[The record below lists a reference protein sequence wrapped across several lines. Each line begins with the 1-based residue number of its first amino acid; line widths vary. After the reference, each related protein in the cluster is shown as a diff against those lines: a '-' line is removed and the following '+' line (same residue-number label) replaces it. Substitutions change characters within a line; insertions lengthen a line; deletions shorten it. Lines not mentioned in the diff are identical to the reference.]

1 MMVLSRLPDR
11 TNLPSGENATHVTW
25 SICPLKVEISL
36 PAGISHSLTDISQPP
51 DAAFLPSGEKATA
64 ATRSSWDE
72 EVVVMISGV
81 AQLETPKRESRMN
94 EMSLPKTR
102 SLHPVISQHHPDML

>member
-1 MMVLSRLPDR
+1 
-11 TNLPSGENATHVTW
+11 
-25 SICPLKVEISL
+25 LKVEISL

-51 DAAFLPSGEKATA
+51 DAALLPSGEKATA

-81 AQLETPKRESRMN
+81 EQLETQKRESRMN
-94 EMSLPKTR
+94 EISLPNTR
-102 SLHPVISQHHPDML
+102 DLHPAIGQHHPDML